1 MYLSEVEEII
11 AYIVCIA
18 IVIGFAVSTYTEIKN
33 TVAEEKEKQA
43 EKEENEAKI
52 KTLIH
57 YLNTKKELIDSLAK
71 TKKSIEEK
79 QNKKYIE
86 TINIIGI
93 KNKICLNSSYK
104 FTLRKI
110 RLKIIKIQEDN
121 RDPKII
127 IFFLFENIFFS
138 IIGKIRRPNNIS
150 TGNLKN
156 SQIGI

>member
-1 MYLSEVEEII
+1 IKKNII
-11 AYIVCIA
+11 KDDI
-18 IVIGFAVSTYTEIKN
+18 N
-33 TVAEEKEKQA
+33 TRD
-43 EKEENEAKI
+43 N
-52 KTLIH
+52 L
-57 YLNTKKELIDSLAK
+57 L
-71 TKKSIEEK
+71 EK